1 MPKDPLGSRPGRGRH
16 RLGPLIV
23 AALVGAA
30 TVAAT
35 GAAQAD
41 PVRIDIAMR
50 KQEKTNWC
58 WAAAGSTIARQ
69 LGADRAQNAFCNA
82 AFDRRQGTECPNDQA
97 DLGNVQRALRWAGIA
112 PGKYVT
118 GWLRYSTVK
127 TEIDAGRPVE
137 TRVLWTSGGGHM
149 HVVYGYDEAKQWVY
163 WGDPWP
169 SYTRY
174 NWGSHDYYLDNG
186 AFRWTHSL
194 YEIGKG

>member
-1 MPKDPLGSRPGRGRH
+1 MRKEHTGPRAVRGRH
-16 RLGPLIV
+16 RLAPVLV

-35 GAAQAD
+35 GAARAA

-50 KQEKTNWC
+50 AQEKTNWC

-69 LGADRAQNAFCNA
+69 LGADRSQNAFCNA
-82 AFDRRQGTECPNDQA
+82 AFDRRQDTECPNDQA

-174 NWGSHDYYLDNG
+174 NWGSHDYYRDNG
-186 AFRWTHSL
+186 SFRWTHSL